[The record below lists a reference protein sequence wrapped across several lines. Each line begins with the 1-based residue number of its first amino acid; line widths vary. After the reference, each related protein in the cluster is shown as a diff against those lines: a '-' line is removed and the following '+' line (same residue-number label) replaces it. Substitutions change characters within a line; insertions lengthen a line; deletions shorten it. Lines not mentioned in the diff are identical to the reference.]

1 MKKPDEHGQAGKELP
16 ETAEK
21 LYTAGAN
28 LALYHVAR
36 AFCVKSDDIR
46 LAEMPIRDKAKLL
59 VQRIQEEMGGNDG
72 KTD

>member
-46 LAEMPIRDKAKLL
+46 LAEMPIHDKAKLL
-59 VQRIQEEMGGNDG
+59 VQHIREE
-72 KTD
+72 TE